1 MAILSSADYPAIRAL
16 LDVNLDT
23 TLLPDATIALA
34 PFVGAAELEI
44 ARRDPS
50 AATRTGDEATHI
62 KLAAILLAAA
72 YLAPSVPRLV
82 SSSMSGV
89 SFSMQQATWD
99 QIAQRLHTEADRHL
113 TVVVGDSPA
122 GPTHFA
128 LATGTR
134 GKWA

>member
-1 MAILSSADYPAIRAL
+1 MTILSSSDYPAIRAA
-16 LDVNLDT
+16 LDINLDA

-44 ARRDPS
+44 ARRDPN

-99 QIAQRLHTEADRHL
+99 QIAQRLHAEADRHL
-113 TVVVGDSPA
+113 AVVLAESFA